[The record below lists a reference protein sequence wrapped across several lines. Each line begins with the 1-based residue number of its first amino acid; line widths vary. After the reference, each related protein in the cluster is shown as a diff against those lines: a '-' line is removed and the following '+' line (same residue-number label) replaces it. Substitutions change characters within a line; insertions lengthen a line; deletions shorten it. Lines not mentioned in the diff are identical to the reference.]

1 MVNPMAASGFGV
13 TCTKCREPVIAPYW
27 SQFVCQEQVRHFW
40 ICEAC
45 GHQFDT
51 AVELGLSSKTAHME
65 KRRSN
70 QHSRLI
76 GSSAE
81 TQLERNEFLVDWP
94 SRSAC

>member
-51 AVELGLSSKTAHME
+51 AVELGLKGAA
-65 KRRSN
+65 KWRSGEAI
-70 QHSRLI
+70 SI
-76 GSSAE
+76 PA
-81 TQLERNEFLVDWP
+81 
-94 SRSAC
+94 